1 MDVGNNDT
9 PNCYGPEYV
18 NATERSIIDYFE
30 STVLHDLQFP
40 TYKWLEEGGVVPSN
54 TTGVDLRKMLDILTE
69 KSGAI
74 PYVSFFLQK
83 EGGGL
88 TTSLDVVVPAGLSCT
103 RFGITL
109 IPLVDLKKGESVFK

>member
-1 MDVGNNDT
+1 MQTCFSTMDVGNNDT

-30 STVLHDLQFP
+30 SAVLHDLQFP

-54 TTGVDLRKMLDILTE
+54 TTGVDLGKMLDILTE

-74 PYVSFFLQK
+74 PYVSL
-83 EGGGL
+83 
-88 TTSLDVVVPAGLSCT
+88 
-103 RFGITL
+103 
-109 IPLVDLKKGESVFK
+109 PLAERGWSADD